1 MKMSYEI
8 LWIDDERKFFDSKR
22 EEIEKHLGE
31 FGIRPDI
38 TFVDASKIE
47 NTAVHVR
54 DRIQNQKLDL
64 IFVDFNMDAYKGSE
78 LIRVLRRSDHI
89 YLPVIFYSAASVENL
104 FLAVKEEQ
112 LDGVYVANQQFF
124 TRKVKDVIDS
134 LIKKEQTPKRIRGL
148 LMEAVSEIDVRL
160 CKLIQKLWQDIDWES
175 KEVIKNYLYK
185 DIARKNA
192 ENAKIY
198 NQFPSDLNEF
208 EQIFNSKMLKYTR
221 DINTRC
227 RLTLKLLD
235 QHSQFE
241 VEREVLHKFIDST
254 NSQVSLNNLRNQF
267 AHQSREELNEQ
278 INNVVCKRIREDI
291 REQLENLDTLL
302 ARIKLPKK

>member
-1 MKMSYEI
+1 M
-8 LWIDDERKFFDSKR
+8 
-22 EEIEKHLGE
+22 
-31 FGIRPDI
+31 
-38 TFVDASKIE
+38 
-47 NTAVHVR
+47 
-54 DRIQNQKLDL
+54 
-64 IFVDFNMDAYKGSE
+64 
-78 LIRVLRRSDHI
+78 IRVLRRTDHI

-112 LDGVYVANQQFF
+112 LDGVYVANRQFF
-124 TRKVKDVIDS
+124 THKVKDVIDS

-192 ENAKIY
+192 GKAKKLY
-198 NQFPSDLNEF
+198 RQFPSDLNEF
-208 EQIFNSKMLKYTR
+208 EKNFNSKMLEYTR
-221 DINTRC
+221 DIHTRC

-235 QHSQFE
+235 QHSRFE

-254 NSQVSLNNLRNQF
+254 NSQVSLNNLRNQY

-302 ARIKLPKK
+302 A